1 MNQWKEAVNRLG
13 RSNSLYSEPGVHC
26 PGSFTYLCVLLQT
39 PFAFQRLCPL
49 RFQSILSLLLRKVN
63 ILTSLRRSHIIKEL
77 IAGYWR
83 LPNICYGL
91 YLLYRQRMIAQSV
104 RPLPILPML
113 HQRQETCVSEATF
126 GQTFAIICKA
136 YYWPSFLMC
145 KVARNRVTGPT
156 ILSSDRSFLSQ
167 LSMRESKV
175 QAVRPY
181 LEDTKFLSG
190 PCPHKFCSPP
200 QLLARHQTKSSSL
213 VRP

>member
-1 MNQWKEAVNRLG
+1 MNQWKEAVNRSC
-13 RSNSLYSEPGVHC
+13 RSNLLDSKPGVHC
-26 PGSFTYLCVLLQT
+26 PGSFTYLCVLLRI

-49 RFQSILSLLLRKVN
+49 SFQSMLCLLLRKVN
-63 ILTSLRRSHIIKEL
+63 ISHSVRKSHIIKEL

-83 LPNICYGL
+83 FPNIYYQL
-91 YLLYRQRMIAQSV
+91 YLLYRQRTIAQSV

-113 HQRQETCVSEATF
+113 HQRQETCISEATF

-190 PCPHKFCSPP
+190 PCLHKFCSPP
-200 QLLARHQTKSSSL
+200 QLPARHQTKSSSL
-213 VRP
+213 VCP